1 MKHYSTIIGA
11 IFASC
16 FFFACTQKEEEHIV
30 IPVESVTI
38 SQPTLT
44 LESGKTHYLT
54 ASVFPPNATD
64 AEITWTSSNKLV
76 APVTENGSVTA
87 LYEGEAIIY
96 ATAGNKRDQCV
107 VTVMASYSH
116 VDVASITISE
126 SEYYIKK
133 GVTTYLSA
141 LVVFADGATSTK
153 VNWSSSNSDIA
164 SIESETGLLTA
175 ISKGDVT
182 ITAERNGK
190 TATCTVLVVE
200 DEGGGGDVAVTSVTL
215 NQTSITLQHEQ
226 SYTLV
231 ATVKPDN
238 ATNKT
243 VTWSSSEPWLV
254 PVDQNGTVT
263 GYGTWGTITATITA
277 ECGGKTATCKVT
289 VLTNTIAVESITL
302 NKTTYTLKVG
312 ESYKLVA
319 TVKPDNATDKTV
331 SWSSDNSSVATVDEK
346 GKVSALSEGSAKIT
360 AKAGEKTATCQV
372 SVQKNR
378 VPATSVTLNK
388 TSLSL
393 SLGETETLIATVEP
407 SNATETVSWI
417 SSNKEV
423 LTVDAN
429 GRVEALKEG
438 TATVTASANLNVFA
452 TCSVTVVPAVDMG
465 LSVLWRQYNLG
476 ASSPEEFGDYYAWG
490 DIYTQSNYCWEYYRF
505 NMYKGSWNPNVKRLT
520 KYVYDDGYGKKD
532 YKIVLEPED
541 DVAHAK
547 LGENWRMPTKE
558 EWDELLDAN
567 NCSQEE
573 VVVNGITGLELT
585 SKKTGLSI
593 FLPYAGEM
601 HRYYVENKGT
611 ACYWSSSL
619 VYNNRSNGTGHAY
632 GFISRHSLSRTLYEE
647 RCYGLSVRPV
657 CKK

>member
-1 MKHYSTIIGA
+1 M
-11 IFASC
+11 
-16 FFFACTQKEEEHIV
+16 
-30 IPVESVTI
+30 
-38 SQPTLT
+38 
-44 LESGKTHYLT
+44 
-54 ASVFPPNATD
+54 
-64 AEITWTSSNKLV
+64 
-76 APVTENGSVTA
+76 
-87 LYEGEAIIY
+87 
-96 ATAGNKRDQCV
+96 
-107 VTVMASYSH
+107 
-116 VDVASITISE
+116 
-126 SEYYIKK
+126 
-133 GVTTYLSA
+133 
-141 LVVFADGATSTK
+141 
-153 VNWSSSNSDIA
+153 
-164 SIESETGLLTA
+164 
-175 ISKGDVT
+175 
-182 ITAERNGK
+182 
-190 TATCTVLVVE
+190 
-200 DEGGGGDVAVTSVTL
+200 
-215 NQTSITLQHEQ
+215 
-226 SYTLV
+226 
-231 ATVKPDN
+231 
-238 ATNKT
+238 
-243 VTWSSSEPWLV
+243 
-254 PVDQNGTVT
+254 
-263 GYGTWGTITATITA
+263 
-277 ECGGKTATCKVT
+277 
-289 VLTNTIAVESITL
+289 
-302 NKTTYTLKVG
+302 
-312 ESYKLVA
+312 
-319 TVKPDNATDKTV
+319 
-331 SWSSDNSSVATVDEK
+331 
-346 GKVSALSEGSAKIT
+346 
-360 AKAGEKTATCQV
+360 
-372 SVQKNR
+372 
-378 VPATSVTLNK
+378 
-388 TSLSL
+388 